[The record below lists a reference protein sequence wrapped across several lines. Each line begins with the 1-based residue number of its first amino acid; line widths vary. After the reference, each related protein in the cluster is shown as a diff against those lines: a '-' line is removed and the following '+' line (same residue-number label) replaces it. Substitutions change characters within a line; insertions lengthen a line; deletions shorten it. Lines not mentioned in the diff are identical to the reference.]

1 MEKKRAARY
10 FLKDMVGIQLKTT
23 DGMIPEL
30 EPQVLLYILCLSF
43 VPQLF
48 TYGLKQPIELRI
60 SSFLDCVCSSEA
72 WSYSIVTV
80 DTGLLHPGQ
89 WD

>member
-43 VPQLF
+43 VPQLS
-48 TYGLKQPIELRI
+48 T
-60 SSFLDCVCSSEA
+60 
-72 WSYSIVTV
+72 
-80 DTGLLHPGQ
+80 
-89 WD
+89 